1 MIHIKWHI
9 FQRLPWR
16 VYVLAAI
23 ALCTQSLSADSF
35 FPQEHWERVDPAA
48 LGWSEAELSEARK
61 TAEEVGS
68 AAVFVVQGGR
78 VVADWGQTSRPLS
91 LYSIRKSLLSGLYG
105 IYVGEGLIDIDQT
118 LADIQFDDAISPLT
132 EFEKKASIRDL
143 LMSRSG
149 IYIEAA
155 YETDGM
161 REKRPERGNYL
172 PGTHWYYNN
181 WDFNALGAILSRITG
196 EDLFFTLEQQLSIP
210 IGMQDFNHYLGRYV
224 YGESSEHPA
233 YPLRMSARD
242 LARFGLLYLRKGLW
256 DGAQLIPESWVE
268 ESTRPMSPTHSG
280 IGYGYM
286 WWAATG
292 KKQFLTDMGHGSFSA
307 RGAGGQVLIVV
318 PVHQLVIVHLFER
331 TQEKRSPRRRGLHDL
346 IERIMAAAPPI
357 GVESSVH

>member
-1 MIHIKWHI
+1 MIHIGRHI
-9 FQRLPWR
+9 FQRFFWAGCL
-16 VYVLAAI
+16 VAAL
-23 ALCTQSLSADSF
+23 ALCTHPLSADSV
-35 FPQEHWERVDPAA
+35 FPQKDWERVDPAI
-48 LGWSEAELSEARK
+48 LGWSERALNEARK

-68 AAVFVVQGGR
+68 AAVFVVQEGR
-78 VVADWGQTSRPLS
+78 VVADWGLTSRPLA

-105 IYVGEGLIDIDQT
+105 IYVGQGLIDINKS
-118 LADIQFDDAISPLT
+118 LADIQFDDAITPLT
-132 EFEKKASIRDL
+132 DLEKIASIRDL

-155 YETDGM
+155 YETAGM
-161 REKRPERGNYL
+161 REKRPERGSYL

-181 WDFNALGAILSRITG
+181 WDFNALGAILARITG
-196 EDLFFTLEQQLSIP
+196 EDLFVTIEQRLAIP
-210 IGMQDFNHYLGRYV
+210 TGMQDFSHHLGRYV

-242 LARFGLLYLRKGLW
+242 LARFGLLYLHKGLW
-256 DGAQLIPESWVE
+256 DGTQLIPESWVE
-268 ESTRPMSPTHSG
+268 ESTKPMSPTHSG

-292 KKQFLTDMGHGSFSA
+292 KKQFLTDMGHASFSA

-318 PVHQLVIVHLFER
+318 PGHQLVIVHLFER
-331 TQEKRSPRRRGLHDL
+331 SPQRRSPRRRGLHDL

-357 GVESSVH
+357 GAED